1 MLTIAIIG
9 KTNVGKTTLFNAA
22 TLLNAEISNYP
33 FTTKEPNEG
42 TAYVSDACVHNELGV
57 EDNPINSVCIDD
69 WRYVPIRILDIPG
82 LIKDAW
88 VGRGLGNK
96 FLSNIGQ
103 ADAMI
108 HVVDASGSVDAE
120 GNIAQAGSGNPVQD
134 VMDIEYEI
142 ERWIAQIISHNKQL
156 IARETAASSFEE
168 AMTMTLSGIKAS
180 LPAVAQA
187 MKNLDL
193 EARPIS
199 RWRQEQTI
207 RFASELL
214 PLIKPTL
221 IMANKMD
228 LHTAEDNIEIL
239 MDYYS
244 HGLVAA
250 CSAEAELALRRA
262 EKAGLLH
269 YTPGHEIFR
278 IAENAVLTA
287 EQRRALDY
295 VEQRVMAKWLRTGIQ
310 QALNSLVFKIL
321 KTNMV
326 YPVADESRYTDTHG
340 NVLPDA
346 YLMPDGSTPLD
357 LAADIHTSL
366 VENYVL
372 AIDARTGMRLPKD
385 YALRH
390 RDIIKIMTQPRAKS
404 K

>member
-42 TAYVSDACVHNELGV
+42 T
-57 EDNPINSVCIDD
+57 
-69 WRYVPIRILDIPG
+69 IPG